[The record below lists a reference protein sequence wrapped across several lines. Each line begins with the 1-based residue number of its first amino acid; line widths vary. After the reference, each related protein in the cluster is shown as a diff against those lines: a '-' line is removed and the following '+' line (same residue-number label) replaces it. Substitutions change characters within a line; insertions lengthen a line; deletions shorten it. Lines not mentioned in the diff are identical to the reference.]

1 MTTDISL
8 IDITIIMS
16 VVAILIVIVYFKSKI
31 FHSYPYYFNIYFIL
45 TILLNNL
52 IRLIPKR
59 EEENEYEISIQCY
72 IQGIV
77 LTVLDKLMLCQ
88 ITSYSVIY
96 YLGSFHNDFFK
107 KNEMIIFFLLSQISF
122 VISMVLAVV
131 FSAKGMSVGSQYC
144 YVRTRDETKYIVDT
158 IITTMLWAISELCTI
173 RLLINLV
180 KLKKE
185 AAVYNRK
192 AKSISYHTFRFSFNL
207 VFNVL
212 MFLYVDL
219 IINKV
224 LNNVIPDFTKDMY
237 YILLSLVGEIFF
249 TINTEVMKEAKRMI
263 TCQSSNEE
271 EDEESKTFYK
281 DNENDNEKEM
291 NDK

>member
-1 MTTDISL
+1 MTTDTPL
-8 IDITIIMS
+8 IIITIIMS
-16 VVAILIVIVYFKSKI
+16 VVAILIVIVYFNSKI

-72 IQGIV
+72 IQGIF

-107 KNEMIIFFLLSQISF
+107 KNEMLIFFFLSEISF

-144 YVRTRDETKYIVDT
+144 YVKTKDNTKYIVDT
-158 IITTMLWAISELCTI
+158 IITTMLWAISEICTI

-185 AAVYNRK
+185 GAVYNRK

-249 TINTEVMKEAKRMI
+249 TINTEVMKEAKRMVMCKSK
-263 TCQSSNEE
+263 TQ
-271 EDEESKTFYK
+271 EDEEEENKTFYE
-281 DNENDNEKEM
+281 DSEIEM
-291 NDK
+291 VDK